1 MESGAFHRIDLAHNY
16 RIGDVISNMDSHAKL
31 QFDVIQAP
39 SSATCVSL
47 IVLKLAGTPKNSP
60 CLELLE
66 AEAAA
71 LRIRRTAPCS

>member
-1 MESGAFHRIDLAHNY
+1 MESGAFHRIDLAHNI

-39 SSATCVSL
+39 SSATCASL
-47 IVLKLAGTPKNSP
+47 IVLKLAGTQKNSP